1 MMRGYFSITD
11 PILKMTGDKA
21 DKLLNGQLS
30 NSIATLAPNSGNYNL
45 LMNNKGQVQADMFV
59 LNRGDFF
66 ELVVPKEFVD
76 LVKKNFDPLLK
87 LMRCEIADVNN
98 GFALFHLVCED
109 MTEFSN
115 LKIDEISE
123 KNIFDCK
130 VLVYRSDR
138 TGSCGYDVRVAL
150 QDVPAFLDF
159 LCANG
164 LSELPYV
171 KMDVTVPHLIR
182 EGKLNRALHFDKG
195 CYLGQEIIA
204 RLKYRGQIKP

>member
-1 MMRGYFSITD
+1 MTRGYFSITD
-11 PILKMTGDKA
+11 HILKINGDKA
-21 DKLLNGQLS
+21 AKLLNGQLS
-30 NSIATLAPNSGNYNL
+30 NSIATLVPNSGNYNL
-45 LMNNKGQVQADMFV
+45 LLNSKGQVQADMFV

-66 ELVVPKEFVD
+66 ELVVPKEFAD

-87 LMRCEIADVNN
+87 LMRCAIEDVTSES
-98 GFALFHLVCED
+98 ALFHLVCED
-109 MTEFSN
+109 VPEFSN
-115 LKIDEISE
+115 LKIDEICE
-123 KNIFDCK
+123 KNISDCT

-138 TGSCGYDVRVAL
+138 TGACGYDVRVAL
-150 QDVPAFLDF
+150 QDAPAFADF

-204 RLKYRGQIKP
+204 RLKYRGQIKG